1 MLFCSVQVQT
11 WNSIFQIQVHTWNS
25 AFQIHFFF
33 EFQVYLK
40 KSIVITLKGVFSY
53 SYPVF
58 LKLVLCAGTPQ
69 EVRLEQLWNK
79 QNLKLVDN
87 LPMKQQQ
94 GKGSCQHDRNIILL
108 WIIVNIPIIS
118 WYWIRYLLCCAAI
131 QHPVL

>member
-1 MLFCSVQVQT
+1 MFENPGSDLEFSFS
-11 WNSIFQIQVHTWNS
+11 NPASYLEFSFSNPGL
-25 AFQIHFFF
+25 F

-79 QNLKLVDN
+79 QNLKLDN

-108 WIIVNIPIIS
+108 
-118 WYWIRYLLCCAAI
+118 
-131 QHPVL
+131 